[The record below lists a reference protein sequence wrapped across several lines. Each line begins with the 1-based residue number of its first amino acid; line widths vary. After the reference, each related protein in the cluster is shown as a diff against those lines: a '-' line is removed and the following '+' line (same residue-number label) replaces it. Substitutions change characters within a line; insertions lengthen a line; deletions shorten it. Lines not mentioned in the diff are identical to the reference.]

1 MMSELTYDEKVALV
15 TRVTL
20 ELAKFTHPF
29 LSRVVGGIAAP
40 QGGRALGS
48 GVRVS
53 AGGNPFLLTAASV
66 VDAAR
71 SEQSVAFGGRDDGS
85 PWVLE
90 SLDAV
95 RVLPGTDVAALPL
108 ADHGGPCWPLP
119 GTAEDEWAL
128 SEDFLFLH
136 GYPLDPSTPNVGPG
150 DISTTSFPF
159 GSMRREDDLPD
170 GMEPSQIA
178 IDFDL
183 ANLRSSNGRTLEWM
197 DPRQLFGAPL
207 WRAGLARADAE
218 TWEPGRAQLVG
229 IITQWRPEERLLIAS
244 RLFTGEGTLGLG

>member
-1 MMSELTYDEKVALV
+1 MSELTYNEKIALV

-29 LSRVVGGIAAP
+29 LSRVIGGVAAP
-40 QGGRALGS
+40 QGGRAIGS
-48 GVRVS
+48 GVRVV
-53 AGGNPFLLTAASV
+53 AGGKHFLLTAASV

-71 SEQSVAFGGRDDGS
+71 SEQPVAFGGRDDGS
-85 PWVLE
+85 ASVTE

-95 RVLPGTDVAALPL
+95 RVLSGTDVAAVPL
-108 ADHGGPCWPLP
+108 ADDDGLFWPLG
-119 GTAEDEWAL
+119 GTTEEEWAL

-136 GYPLDPSTPNVGPG
+136 GYPLDPSTPRIGPG
-150 DISTTSFPF
+150 DLSTTSFPF
-159 GSMRREDDLPD
+159 GSMRREDNLPD
-170 GMEPSQIA
+170 GMEPFQIA

-197 DPRQLFGAPL
+197 NPRQLFGAPL

-218 TWEPGRAQLVG
+218 TWEPARAHLVG
-229 IITQWRPEERLLIAS
+229 IITQWRPDERLLIAS
-244 RLFTGEGTLGLG
+244 RLFTSEGTLGLE